1 MLGGGRVR
9 RRSIDSGI
17 ERSPC
22 INRVRKKN
30 TALQHLARVLRF
42 DQPEDES
49 PDRMPS
55 LTPDN
60 SPHNV
65 PERSATNSVASTSS
79 EDLHDDEP
87 DFMTRQ
93 GLFSLPNV
101 DNLVT
106 RGKEVQLPCKSHVDS
121 CRSLL

>member
-42 DQPEDES
+42 DQPEDGS

-65 PERSATNSVASTSS
+65 PERSTTNSVASTSS
-79 EDLHDDEP
+79 EDLHDVESE
-87 DFMTRQ
+87 FIARQ

-106 RGKEVQLPCKSHVDS
+106 RGKEVQQPRKSHITPCHS
-121 CRSLL
+121 CL